1 MGQELDLT
9 IPMGTFQLGLFYH
22 YMNCSCCIAGN
33 TVVIVVK
40 TKASFQ
46 QMAYRPS
53 NGKNVSVLFGILTQ
67 MEQVAFPFAM
77 LSYHSVH

>member
-1 MGQELDLT
+1 
-9 IPMGTFQLGLFYH
+9 
-22 YMNCSCCIAGN
+22 MNCSYCSADI

-40 TKASFQ
+40 TRAPFQ
-46 QMAYRPS
+46 QLAYRPS
-53 NGKNVSVLFGILTQ
+53 NGKSVSVLFGILTQ